1 MKKQLLAFLL
11 LFSFTYTFSQNGF
24 WSNAGALVSIK
35 DTSFLSVIGDM
46 YNSNG
51 GHYNNSDSIF
61 VTGDWSN
68 TAGNHAFDSID
79 AGYVYMWD
87 KDQRIK
93 GTDETYFYNL
103 ILKNQGVKYADL
115 DAKVDG
121 FLDMTDREFSVDTNT
136 IWVRNPLLNSV
147 RRTSGY
153 LSSLKDGGLLR
164 YTEKDS
170 IYVFPVGS
178 KVGTF
183 RYRPIEMTP
192 TSSQKNQFKVRFA
205 NFDATT
211 EGYDRSI
218 RFHLLCQINPN
229 WYHRIYHPQGT
240 DSAELAIF
248 YDPAADGQWND
259 IAHWQNQPRW
269 EAITKDAI
277 TAGSPFT
284 KMNKLHWPNYNF
296 SPFALAI
303 SSPPFANAG
312 PDDSIC
318 SGAAVMIGAS
328 PDTNHFYN
336 WTPGF
341 GLNDSTLSNP
351 IFSTTNLSTSNVVY
365 PITVVASYI
374 GCTDTDRVNVTVY
387 PKTIV
392 NAGKDASVCSSEEI
406 LLGEDARPGYTYN
419 WSPPDGL
426 SGTTIS
432 NPVFSK
438 PNLGSTDVV
447 YTYTLLASQN
457 GCPDSAKVSITV
469 YPKTVAVAGVD
480 TIIWQYDTIQFLA
493 SGGNA
498 YNWTPN
504 YNLSD
509 ASIANPLAHPEKST
523 IYYVTVTDKNECSS
537 YDSLYVL
544 VRPKPFSNFFIPDVI
559 TPNGDGI
566 NDYWHIR
573 DLERYPDNTVRII
586 NRWGDEILNQ
596 TPYQQNWYGTWKDKD
611 LPGATYY
618 YVIHVKNEQGVE
630 AVFNGPLTVVR

>member
-1 MKKQLLAFLL
+1 MKKRLLFFFLL
-11 LFSFTYTFSQNGF
+11 FVNFHIQAQSGF

-61 VTGDWSN
+61 ITGDWIN

-136 IWVRNPLLNSV
+136 IWVRNPQLNSV
-147 RRTSGY
+147 RRTTGY

-178 KVGTF
+178 NVGIF

-192 TSSQKNQFKVRFA
+192 TSSKKNQYKVRFA

-211 EGYDRSI
+211 EGFDRNNK
-218 RFHLLCQINPN
+218 FHLLCQVNPN
-229 WYHRIYHPQGT
+229 WYHRIYHPKGN
-240 DSAELAIF
+240 DSATLAIF
-248 YDPAADGQWND
+248 YDATTDGQWDD

-269 EAITKDAI
+269 EAILKDANV
-277 TAGSPFT
+277 AGNPFT
-284 KMNKLHWPNYNF
+284 KISKLHWADYSF

-303 SSPPFANAG
+303 TSPPFANAG
-312 PDDSIC
+312 LDDSIC
-318 SGAAVMIGAS
+318 SAAAIMLGAK
-328 PDTNHFYN
+328 PDSNFFYN
-336 WTPGF
+336 WVPSS
-341 GLNDSTLSNP
+341 GLDNPTIGNP
-351 IFSTTNLSTSNVVY
+351 IFSTTNLTPVNVVY
-365 PITVVASYI
+365 PITLIASHI
-374 GCTDTDRVNVTVY
+374 GCTDTDRVDITVY
-387 PKTIV
+387 PKVIV
-392 NAGKDASVCSSEEI
+392 NAGKDVSVCSGEKV
-406 LLGEDARPGYTYN
+406 LLGERPRPNYTYN
-419 WSPPDGL
+419 WSPGLGL
-426 SGTTIS
+426 SNPSIS
-432 NPVFSK
+432 NPIFNQ
-438 PNLGSTDVV
+438 PNLTNDNVV
-447 YTYTLLASQN
+447 YPYTLFARQN
-457 GCPDSAKVSITV
+457 GCVDSAKVSITV
-469 YPKTVAVAGVD
+469 FPKTIAIAGVD

-493 SGGNA
+493 SGGNL
-498 YNWTPN
+498 YNWIPD

-509 ASIANPLAHPEKST
+509 GSIANPLAHPEKST

-544 VRPKPFSNFFIPDVI
+544 VRPKPFANFFIPDVI

-566 NDYWHIR
+566 NDFWHIR
-573 DLERYPDNTVRII
+573 DLERYPDNTIRII

-596 TPYQQNWYGTWKDKD
+596 TPYEQDWYSTWKGKD

-618 YVIHVKNEQGVE
+618 YVIHVKNEQGIE
-630 AVFNGPLTVVR
+630 AVFNGPITVVR